1 MIEYNLFNRLI
12 TIRLLIDIIDK
23 L

>member
-12 TIRLLIDIIDK
+12 TIRLLIDTIDK
-23 L
+23 